1 MSASDRHPRG
11 LYPLFFTEMWERH
24 SFYIVAFTLLF
35 YLTET
40 VRGALGLP
48 AHKANEIVGTY
59 LAFVYFTPFIGGLV
73 ADRYLGYRRAVLVG
87 GLCMAAGLFFVGSGG
102 AATLVPGLALVCV
115 GNGFFKPNISVMV
128 GNLYPKGDPKRDAG
142 FNIFY
147 MGINIGAF
155 LASFTA
161 AWVRNAF
168 GWGWMFRAAGLGL
181 LVGCAILLLYWK
193 RLAHADREPGTKP
206 EDTSLSEISMRILLP
221 AGAFG
226 AAGYFAAEYML
237 PPGFPVGSIMCG
249 FLAGM
254 IPILYFFVRLAVT
267 ATAEERPGLM
277 ALLPVFVAGGT
288 FFMILHLNS
297 TALATWA
304 KQDTERH
311 TTNPWMLFPGTA
323 QPALPDYFANAGP
336 DVPRPDERTLVVV
349 GEDESRL
356 WDGRR
361 VRERD
366 LPTLAATAPGLELRE
381 VESAAVTSA
390 TLRVFR
396 DDQIEVEG
404 GSGSEPLRV
413 TVAPGAE
420 PVRNVALVR
429 EIDGAPVAVQLVTQ
443 KVHDSVYARAGSA
456 RLALDG
462 TLPVTNPEMFTQANA
477 FFVVALTPLVVAF
490 FQWLM
495 HRGKGISTP
504 RKIFYGL
511 LLTAASMLLMV
522 VAGALTEGGTAKVSW
537 LWLVSAYGIVTLGEL
552 CLSPMG
558 LSLVTKLSP
567 PRLVGLMMG
576 GWFVATAFGNK
587 LSGFLGGIQALLDPM
602 WFFLLLAAVVT
613 GVAFSIRLVVP
624 RMEAALKQYGA

>member
-40 VRGALGLP
+40 VRGALGMP
-48 AHKANEIVGTY
+48 AARANEIVGTY
-59 LAFVYFTPFIGGLV
+59 LAFVYFTPFLGGLI

-87 GLCMAAGLFFVGSGG
+87 GICMAAGLFFVGSGG
-102 AATLVPGLALVCV
+102 IATLVPGLALVCI

-128 GNLYPKGDPKRDAG
+128 GNLYAHGDPKRDAG

-168 GWGWMFRAAGLGL
+168 GWGWMFRAAGIGL
-181 LVGCAILLLYWK
+181 LIGCAILLLYWK
-193 RLAHADREPGTKP
+193 RLAAADRQPGTKAG
-206 EDTSLSEISMRILLP
+206 DTQLSEMLLKIFLP
-221 AGAFG
+221 AGLFG
-226 AAGYFAAEYML
+226 AAGFFAAETFL
-237 PPGFPVGSIMCG
+237 PAGFAVGPIMCG

-254 IPILYFFVRLAVT
+254 VPVLVFFVRLAVT
-267 ATAEERPGLM
+267 AAPDERPGLV
-277 ALLPVFVAGGT
+277 ALLPVFVAGAT

-304 KQDTERH
+304 KRDTERH
-311 TTNPWMLFPGTA
+311 TANPWTLFPGTA
-323 QPALPDYFANAGP
+323 QPATPDYFGNAGP
-336 DVPRPDERTLVVV
+336 EVPRPDERTLVAV
-349 GEDESRL
+349 GEREALL
-356 WDGRR
+356 WDGRK
-361 VRERD
+361 VGESMVA
-366 LPTLAATAPGLELRE
+366 TLAAGSPGLRLRE
-381 VESAAVTSA
+381 LSPGAATPTA
-390 TLRVFR
+390 LQVFR
-396 DDQIEVEG
+396 DDQLSVTG
-404 GSGSEPLRV
+404 GSAEQPLRI
-413 TVAPGAE
+413 TIDPAAT
-420 PVRNVALVR
+420 PVRHVELVR
-429 EIDGAPVAVQLVTQ
+429 EIDGRDVPVQLVTGAAREA
-443 KVHDSVYARAGSA
+443 VYRRAGEA
-456 RLALDG
+456 RLPLDG
-462 TLPVTNPEMFTQANA
+462 SLPVTNPEMFTQANA

-490 FQWLM
+490 FQWLV
-495 HRGKGISTP
+495 HRRRGISTP

-522 VAGALTEGGTAKVSW
+522 LAGALSDGGTAKVSW

-587 LSGFLGGIQALLDPM
+587 LSGFLGGIQASFDPI
-602 WFFLLLAAVVT
+602 WFFLLLAGVVT
-613 GVAFSIRLVVP
+613 GVAFLIRLVVP
-624 RMEAALKQYGA
+624 RMEAALDKYGA

>member
-1 MSASDRHPRG
+1 MRERHPRG

-40 VRGALGLP
+40 VRGALGIP

-59 LAFVYFTPFIGGLV
+59 LAFVYFTPFLGGLL
-73 ADRYLGYRRAVLVG
+73 ADRYLGYRRAVLIG
-87 GLCMAAGLFFVGSGG
+87 GLCMAGGLFFVGSGG
-102 AATLVPGLALVCV
+102 AATLVPGLALVCI

-128 GNLYPKGDPKRDAG
+128 GNLYAKGDPKRDAG

-168 GWGWMFRAAGLGL
+168 GWGWMYRAAGIGL
-181 LVGCAILLLYWK
+181 LFGCAILLFYWK
-193 RLAHADREPGTKP
+193 RLSHADREPGTKP
-206 EDTSLSEISMRILLP
+206 EDTSLSEIFLKILLP

-226 AAGYFAAEYML
+226 AAGYLAAEYAL
-237 PPGFPVGSIMCG
+237 PPDFPVGSIMCG

-254 IPILYFFVRLAVT
+254 IPILFFFVRLAVT
-267 ATAEERPGLM
+267 ATPEERPGLM

-288 FFMILHLNS
+288 FFMILHLNT

-304 KQDTERH
+304 KQDTARH
-311 TTNPWMLFPGTA
+311 TPNPWTLFPGTA
-323 QPALPDYFANAGP
+323 QAALPDYFANAGP
-336 DVPRPDERTLVVV
+336 EVPRPDERTLVIV
-349 GEDESRL
+349 GENDSRL

-361 VRERD
+361 VGERG
-366 LPTLAATAPGLELRE
+366 LPALVAAAPGLEVRD
-381 VESAAVTSA
+381 VEPAAVTVT

-396 DDQIEVEG
+396 DDQITVAG
-404 GSGSEPLRV
+404 GSGHEPLSV
-413 TVAPGAE
+413 TVDARAE
-420 PVRNVALVR
+420 PVRHVALLR
-429 EIDGAPVAVQLVTQ
+429 EIDGAPVPVQLVTQ
-443 KVHDSVYARAGSA
+443 KVYDAVYERAGSA
-456 RLALDG
+456 RLKPDG

-490 FQWLM
+490 FQWLV
-495 HRGKGISTP
+495 HRRKGVSTP

-522 VAGALTEGGTAKVSW
+522 VAGALTNGGTAKVSW
-537 LWLVSAYGIVTLGEL
+537 LWLISAYGIVTLGEL

-602 WFFLLLAAVVT
+602 WFFLLLAGLVT
-613 GVAFSIRLVVP
+613 GVALLIRLVVP